1 MRKKIRY
8 VLGLDIGIAS
18 VGWAVLLLDENDKV
32 CGIVRAGAHT
42 FDEVVAGK
50 EKITA
55 AANRRGYRSG
65 RRLIRR
71 RAHRIHRVKSL
82 LQEMNIVS
90 KKDIDEYYSRAV
102 EDVYFLRWAAIQDEP
117 VYILNNRELAQLLIY
132 FTKHR
137 GYKSTAVHEQEDEDD
152 KKVLSAI
159 SQNKKYM
166 HEHGYRTAG
175 EMIYKDDKFRQ
186 KRCGNSEENEL
197 LVARNSEENYS
208 NSISRDLLVEEVRI
222 IFEKQR
228 ELGNTLATKELEER
242 FLSIMQSQ
250 RNYDEGPGEGSP
262 YGGNLIEKMVGE
274 CTFEKGEK
282 RACKAS
288 YTSERFVLLE
298 KINHLRICTAD
309 GNERPLNKD
318 EKNAVIKL
326 AYKTKVVKYNAIRK
340 ELKLDLEERFGGL
353 TYSKVNKGD
362 FQQRIL
368 DTEKKSEFISLKY
381 WHEVKDIL
389 NLSYEGLTDEQKQL
403 LDSVGT
409 VLTYYKSDEKR
420 REELSDLLLNQT
432 QIEKL
437 LKLNYT
443 KFHNLSFKAMK
454 KLTPEL
460 EAGYSYTESCLR
472 VGYDSLGT
480 DGVKSKY
487 ISKELLNEAVDK
499 IMNPTVK
506 RAVRRTIRILNEIIK
521 LYGSPVEI
529 HIEMARDL
537 PHSKEVKN
545 KIAKVQKENNAENK
559 EAIKFIIENFGKPE
573 SNISRK
579 DILRYRLWKNQ
590 SQMDLY
596 SGELIPAE
604 DILDFEKY
612 EVDHIIPYSRSFND
626 SFNNKLL
633 VRKDD
638 NQNKKNH
645 IPHEYIGHDDVA
657 WSKFANMVNNY
668 VLSPGKRKN
677 ALTKSF
683 DSDEWRSRNLNDT
696 RYTTKVVAD
705 LIRRHLVF
713 EPYFNGARN
722 KHVYPLNGGVTARL
736 RHEWGL
742 EKDREKSDK
751 HHAQDAIVIACC
763 TEKMILNMS
772 DIYKLEE
779 IGGDVVVRK
788 GNKLVDRRTGEIL
801 KTTALPWEWFREEV
815 EMVIADR
822 PENYIER
829 AKARGYK
836 GNIPKPIFVSR
847 LPVKKKTGGISENT
861 IRAVDEA
868 SSRTVEKTSLYK
880 LKLIE
885 VDGKKQIKDYY
896 RPEDDRLLYN
906 KLLDRLI
913 RYGNAKE
920 AFAEPFYKPKKDG
933 SDGPIVK
940 KVKLYVGA
948 SDDQVKVR
956 GRSED
961 TNKEMDGVK
970 DRGGMYR
977 CDIFKKDGKYYMVPV
992 YYKDLYSHKMPTKAV
1007 VAHKETADWKKMDD
1021 KDFLFSLYPDDL
1033 IKVQKKNKEIENGY
1047 YKTSDRYSAGISYV
1061 QHDLGAKSY
1070 VRLCIQNLAIFE
1082 KLNVDILGNIY
1093 SCSKEER
1100 EWL

>member
-18 VGWAVLLLDENDKV
+18 VGWAVLLLDGEDNV
-32 CGIVRAGAHT
+32 CGIVRAGVHT
-42 FDEVVAGK
+42 FDEVTVGK

-55 AANRRGYRSG
+55 TANRRGYRSG
-65 RRLIRR
+65 RRLVRR
-71 RAHRIHRVKSL
+71 KAHRIQRVKSL

-90 KKDIDEYYSRAV
+90 KKDMDEYYSGAV

-132 FTKHR
+132 FAKHR

-159 SQNKKYM
+159 SENKKYM

-175 EMIYKDDKFRQ
+175 EMIYKDAKFRQ
-186 KRCGNSEENEL
+186 KRCGSSEENEL
-197 LVARNSEENYS
+197 LVARNSEGNYS

-298 KINHLRICTAD
+298 KINHLLICTAD
-309 GNERPLNKD
+309 GNERPLNED
-318 EKNAVIKL
+318 EKSAVIKL

-353 TYSKVNKGD
+353 TYSKVNNGD
-362 FQQRIL
+362 FKQRIL
-368 DTEKKSEFISLKY
+368 DTEKKSDFISLKY

-389 NLSYEGLTDEQKQL
+389 NLSYKDLTEEQKQL
-403 LDSVGT
+403 MDSVGK
-409 VLTYYKSDEKR
+409 VLTYYKSEEKR
-420 REELSDLLLNQT
+420 REELSDLSLNQA
-432 QIEKL
+432 QIEKM
-437 LKLNYT
+437 LKLNYA

-454 KLTPEL
+454 KLMPEM
-460 EAGYSYTESCLR
+460 EAGYSYMESCLR
-472 VGYDSLGT
+472 VGYDSLST
-480 DGVKSKY
+480 DGVKTKY

-506 RAVRRTIRILNEIIK
+506 RAVRRTVRILNEIVK

-537 PHSKEVKN
+537 PHSGEVKK
-545 KIAKVQKENNAENK
+545 KIATAQKNNNKEKK
-559 EAIKFIIENFGKPE
+559 EAIKFISENFGKTE
-573 SNISRK
+573 SDIRRK

-596 SGELIPAE
+596 SEKLIPVE
-604 DILDFEKY
+604 DILDYEKY

-626 SFNNKLL
+626 SFNNKVL
-633 VRKDD
+633 VKKKD
-638 NQNKKNH
+638 NQDKKNH
-645 IPHEYIGHDDVA
+645 TPHEYIGHDDEA
-657 WSKFANMVNNY
+657 WNKFVKMVNNY

-677 ALTKSF
+677 ALTKSS

-763 TEKMILNMS
+763 TEKMIWKMS
-772 DIYKLEE
+772 NIYKQEE
-779 IGGDVVVRK
+779 LGGVVRK

-801 KTTALPWEWFREEV
+801 ETTALPWKWFREEV
-815 EMVIADR
+815 EMVMADH
-822 PENYIER
+822 PEDYIER
-829 AKARGYK
+829 AKDRGYM
-836 GNIPKPIFVSR
+836 GDIPKPIFVSR
-847 LPVKKKTGGISENT
+847 LPVKKKTGVISENT
-861 IRAVDEA
+861 IRVVDEA
-868 SSRTVEKTSLYK
+868 SSRTVEKTSLDK

-885 VDGKKQIKDYY
+885 VNGKKQIKDYY
-896 RPEDDRLLYN
+896 RPEDDVLLYN

-913 RYGNAKE
+913 RYGNAKD

-940 KVKLYVGA
+940 KVKLYVGVA
-948 SDDQVKVR
+948 DDQVKVR
-956 GRSED
+956 GRGED
-961 TNKEMDGVK
+961 IDREGVK

-977 CDIFKKDGKYYMVPV
+977 CDIFRKDGKYYMVPV
-992 YYKDLYSHKMPTKAV
+992 YYKDLYLHRMPTKAV
-1007 VAHKETADWKKMDD
+1007 VAHKETADWKEMDD

>member
-1 MRKKIRY
+1 MRKKTRY

-18 VGWAVLLLDENDKV
+18 VGWAVLLLDKEDNV

-42 FDEVVAGK
+42 FDEVAVGK

-55 AANRRGYRSG
+55 AASRRGYRSG

-71 RAHRIHRVKSL
+71 KTHRIHRVKSL

-90 KKDIDEYYSRAV
+90 KKDMDEYYSGAV

-132 FTKHR
+132 FAKHR
-137 GYKSTAVHEQEDEDD
+137 GYKSTAVKEQEDNDD
-152 KKVLSAI
+152 KKVLSAL
-159 SQNKKYM
+159 SENKKYM
-166 HEHGYRTAG
+166 QEHGYRTAG
-175 EMIYKDDKFRQ
+175 EMIYKGDRFRQ
-186 KRCGNSEENEL
+186 KRYGSSEENEL

-326 AYKTKVVKYNAIRK
+326 VYKTKVVKYNAIRK

-353 TYSKVNKGD
+353 TYSKVNNCD
-362 FQQRIL
+362 LQQRIL
-368 DTEKKSEFISLKY
+368 ETEKKSDFISLKY
-381 WHEVKDIL
+381 WHDVKDIL

-420 REELSDLLLNQT
+420 REELSDLSLKQA
-432 QIEKL
+432 QIEEL

-443 KFHNLSFKAMK
+443 KVHNLSFKAMK

-487 ISKELLNEAVDK
+487 ISKKLLNEAVDK

-645 IPHEYIGHDDVA
+645 TPHEYIGHDDVA
-657 WSKFANMVNNY
+657 WSKFANLVNNY
-668 VLSPGKRKN
+668 ILSPGKRKN
-677 ALTKSF
+677 VLTKSS
-683 DSDEWRSRNLNDT
+683 DSEEWLSRNLNDT

-705 LIRRHLVF
+705 LVRRHLVF
-713 EPYFNGARN
+713 EPYIDGTRK

-751 HHAQDAIVIACC
+751 HHAQDAIVIASC
-763 TEKMILNMS
+763 TEKMIQKMS
-772 DIYKLEE
+772 NIYKLEE
-779 IGGDVVVRK
+779 QGGVVRK

-801 KTTALPWEWFREEV
+801 ETTALPWEWFREEV

-822 PENYIER
+822 PEDYIER

-880 LKLIE
+880 LKLVE

-956 GRSED
+956 GRNED

-992 YYKDLYSHKMPTKAV
+992 YYRDLYLHKLPTKAV
-1007 VAHKETADWKKMDD
+1007 VTSKEYSDWREMDE
-1021 KDFLFSLYPDDL
+1021 KDFLFSLYSDNL
-1033 IKVQKKNKEIENGY
+1033 IRVSKKDGNHYGY
-1047 YKTSDRYSAGISYV
+1047 YKSCNRNTATIKYAPQDSSVLRPSS
-1061 QHDLGAKSY
+1061 S
-1070 VRLCIQNLAIFE
+1070 IQKLDSFE
-1082 KLNVDILGNIY
+1082 KLNIDILGNIY
-1093 SCSKEER
+1093 PCQKEER
-1100 EWL
+1100 EGL

>member
-1 MRKKIRY
+1 MQKKIRY

-353 TYSKVNKGD
+353 IYSKVNKGD

-454 KLTPEL
+454 KLTPEM

-822 PENYIER
+822 PEDYIER

-1007 VAHKETADWKKMDD
+1007 VAHKKTANWKEMDD
-1021 KDFLFSLYPDDL
+1021 KDFLFSLYPDTL
-1033 IKVQKKNKEIENGY
+1033 IRIHKKDKEYYGY
-1047 YKTSDRYSAGISYV
+1047 YKFSNRHSAEVKFKKHDGTSVGEDSLGITTLQS
-1061 QHDLGAKSY
+1061 
-1070 VRLCIQNLAIFE
+1070 FE
-1082 KLNVDILGNIY
+1082 KLRVDILGNIY